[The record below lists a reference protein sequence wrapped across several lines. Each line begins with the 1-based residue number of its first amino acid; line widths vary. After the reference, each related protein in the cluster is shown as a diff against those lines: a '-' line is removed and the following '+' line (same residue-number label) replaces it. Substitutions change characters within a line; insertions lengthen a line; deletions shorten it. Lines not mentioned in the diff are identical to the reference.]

1 MGAAQSFTQM
11 NDWKQPASNLIY
23 WDGPVDWRLYERAI
37 FPSPIGVTKVEVRKG
52 LYKKLNRKAVSAAS
66 LEEANCARVAVKMWK
81 GKFED
86 QFFLIRPRQDEGE
99 LGVSKEISRV
109 LPHSQGDSP
118 EEKWRREYISILRK
132 KKQILEEVRPGAV
145 DYSFYRTGGEWHVQ
159 YSCHWEVE
167 EVPALMQIE
176 EDLGNLRGTFPRKES
191 GMAAFEDWLGER
203 CF

>member
-1 MGAAQSFTQM
+1 M

-23 WDGPVDWRLYERAI
+23 WDGPVDWRLLERAV
-37 FPSPIGVTKVEVRKG
+37 FPSHAGTTKVEIRKG
-52 LYKKLNRKAVSAAS
+52 IFKKVDRKAVPAS
-66 LEEANCARVAVKMWK
+66 SFEEANCLRVSKKIPWT
-81 GKFED
+81 GRFED

-99 LGVSKEISRV
+99 VGVAKKISQM
-109 LPHSQGDSP
+109 LPSQGDSP

-167 EVPALMQIE
+167 EIPELMQIE
-176 EDLGNLRGTFPRKES
+176 KDLQHLHDAFPRKES
-191 GMAAFEDWLGER
+191 GMAAFDDWLGER